1 MSKGEEFAKMFFM
14 SAEKLQLKPLSSCN
28 VVVTGGSRDIGGG
41 IVLELAKT
49 GAKVLSVFRSKP
61 ERAQKIADE
70 VKTAGGKEPIL
81 LQADLVTQEGKD
93 ALFKAWDENFKNDI
107 DILVLCA
114 SGATMEINVDANMAL
129 VDKFLELR
137 AEKIKSGKAVS
148 EGRIIFLQSEP
159 GHFQRVIDGVFDF
172 LDYYRDKVGPAKR
185 AGEDAFR
192 KRLSKMEEAGVRGI
206 TVCPPEVTDTFNMKL
221 FELQNKEART
231 KSRELSKKLG
241 TEDFVTIAQVAERV
255 HELIEDQ
262 NVPNGHLE
270 LFNNISDGMTVLSS
284 IYGDEAIYVHTFKKT
299 SETTGVGRLIVNP
312 SIWKKDMEPSFV
324 GEIVEKSDKEQS
336 ASLDIVKEHMPG
348 HFRDDIA
355 SLFPGHKSIRTAFMA
370 LSRFLQPDSGKD
382 ESNVRLRSYVRVKFK
397 GTVVP
402 GDKLVTKVKILPNP
416 PLEKEGETARFV
428 TGDAVQSV
436 NESATTEIDGMIVER
451 VEDAGKS
458 VLCLDQL
465 VEAGAQAV
473 GIYVL
478 QSMKDAGGNMNE
490 VLPLFHSTG
499 EANMSGDIAAGDN
512 ILIYLE
518 KARIIKANNMNI
530 FSADAVFKKKTDK
543 GEEEIAFVRGLSG
556 VIMSKEEV
564 LKKI

>member
-1 MSKGEEFAKMFFM
+1 M
-14 SAEKLQLKPLSSCN
+14 SAEKLQIKPLALSN
-28 VVVTGGSRDIGGG
+28 IVVTGGSRDIGGG
-41 IVLELAKT
+41 IVSDLAKT

-81 LQADLVTQEGKD
+81 LQADLVTPEGKE
-93 ALFKAWDENFKNDI
+93 ALFKSWNENFDNEI
-107 DILVLCA
+107 DILILCA

-137 AEKIKSGKAVS
+137 AEKIKTGKAVT
-148 EGRIIFLQSEP
+148 EGQIIFLQSEP

-192 KRLSKMEEAGVRGI
+192 KRLPKMAVAGVKGI

-221 FELQNKEART
+221 FELQNKEARS

-241 TEDFVTIAQVAERV
+241 TQDFVTIAQVAERV
-255 HELIEDQ
+255 HQLIEDQ
-262 NVPNGHLE
+262 KIPNGHLE

-299 SETTGVGRLIVNP
+299 TDASGIGRLIVNP
-312 SIWKKDMEPSFV
+312 ALWKKDTEPSFA
-324 GEIVEKSDKEQS
+324 GEVINKSEKELT
-336 ASLDIVKEHMPG
+336 ASLEIVKEHMPG

-355 SLFPGHKSIRTAFMA
+355 SLFPGHKSIRTAFTS
-370 LSRFLQPDSGKD
+370 LSRFLQADLNTD
-382 ESNVRLRSYVRVKFK
+382 ESKIRLKSYARVKFK

-402 GDKLVTKVKILPNP
+402 GDKLVTKINLTDKQ
-416 PLEKEGETARFV
+416 EKFV
-428 TGDAVQSV
+428 MGDAVQDV
-436 NESATTEIDGMIVER
+436 GGTVTAEISGMTVEKI
-451 VEDAGKS
+451 DDSGKS
-458 VLCLDQL
+458 VLYLDQL

-473 GIYVL
+473 GIYVM
-478 QSMKDAGGNMNE
+478 QSMKDAGEDMNE

-499 EANMSGDIAAGDN
+499 EAIINGDIAAGDN
-512 ILIYLE
+512 VLIYLE

-530 FSADAVFKKKTDK
+530 FSADAFYKKMTPN
-543 GEEEIAFVRGLSG
+543 GEEEIASVKGLSG
-556 VIMSKEEV
+556 VILPKEEV
-564 LKKI
+564 LKKIKAS